1 MLIKYYIDSIL
12 NLWHNLFR
20 LEQIY
25 RGLGEDMK
33 IIIKSAAP
41 LSFVVL
47 LVMGG
52 VSLESQANGD
62 KDLFLS
68 NKYGETLAFNSMRGK
83 PPYNRSKMNRQ
94 RRQNQNLQS
103 VEMSA
108 LEIDQGSAVAVPS
121 QVTRKSARGGHPDRS
136 KRYGYR

>member
-1 MLIKYYIDSIL
+1 VAQSLPSKK
-12 NLWHNLFR
+12 
-20 LEQIY
+20 IY

-41 LSFVVL
+41 LSFVAL

-62 KDLFLS
+62 KGLFLS
-68 NKYGETLAFNSMRGK
+68 NDYGEMLAYNSGMRGK

-94 RRQNQNLQS
+94 RIQNEQRNQNVQS

-108 LEIDQGSAVAVPS
+108 LEIDQGSAVAKPS
-121 QVTRKSARGGHPDRS
+121 QVTRKRVRGGHPNRAKS
-136 KRYGYR
+136 HRY

>member
-1 MLIKYYIDSIL
+1 
-12 NLWHNLFR
+12 
-20 LEQIY
+20 
-25 RGLGEDMK
+25 MK

-41 LSFVVL
+41 LSFVAL

-83 PPYNRSKMNRQ
+83 PPYNRSKVNRQ
-94 RRQNQNLQS
+94 RVQNQQYNQNLQS

-108 LEIDQGSAVAVPS
+108 LEIDQGSDVAVPS
-121 QVTRKSARGGHPDRS
+121 QVTRKSARGGHPDRA